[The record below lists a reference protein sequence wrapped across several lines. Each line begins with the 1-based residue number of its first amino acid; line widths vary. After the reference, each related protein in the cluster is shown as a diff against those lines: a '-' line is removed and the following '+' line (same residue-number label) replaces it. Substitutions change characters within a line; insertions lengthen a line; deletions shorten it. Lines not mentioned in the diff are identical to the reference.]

1 MHPAGPPPPS
11 LVTKYASPARCST
24 TSIRAARRGP
34 RVAYDKLTDG
44 RLGESSEKVRA
55 RVDATREKQ
64 RLRFL
69 NTGLT
74 WNADMRPPDVRKF
87 CQLDDAST
95 SLMRTAMSP
104 WQLSA
109 RGFHRVL
116 KLARTIADLAD
127 SPSIQTAHLA
137 EAIHQR
143 AAEAAEL
150 TAQPRKLSGHS
161 N

>member
-1 MHPAGPPPPS
+1 ME
-11 LVTKYASPARCST
+11 
-24 TSIRAARRGP
+24 AA
-34 RVAYDKLTDG
+34 
-44 RLGESSEKVRA
+44 
-55 RVDATREKQ
+55 REKQ
-64 RLRFL
+64 RLRFV

-95 SLMRTAMSP
+95 SLMRTAMI
-104 WQLSA
+104 QLQFSA
-109 RGFHRVL
+109 RGCHRVL
-116 KLARTIADLAD
+116 NLARTIADLAD

-150 TAQPRKLSGHS
+150 TAQTRKLSGHS